1 MIGRWSDLLLLI
13 LLLQAAS
20 PGEQLPNEQG
30 KAIVIRVCGN
40 CHAAEV
46 VIGTNNTRRGWTEL
60 VDEMIEKG
68 AQATPRERRQIIDYL
83 TRHFPMRDDKPQKN

>member
-1 MIGRWSDLLLLI
+1 LI
-13 LLLQAAS
+13 LLVQAAS
-20 PGEQLPNEQG
+20 GGKQLPDTQG
-30 KAIVIRVCGN
+30 KGIVTRVCRK